1 VCDRGAAAAVTGRIA
16 IRGPICLLACILAAA
31 PAAVMAQQ
39 QTDQPTTWTL
49 KKALKQID
57 KATKDRRGITAEV
70 QYEELYNSRTISG
83 AGTIKVS
90 FEGKVRA
97 DIGGN
102 SPRTFIAVPPYLH
115 LYRPVEEVAETFL
128 MVSHPD
134 MLAQYALLGFV
145 PCGSALKKQYDLTLL
160 EESALDGQ
168 PVLLFDLAPKSKA
181 VAGTVSKI
189 RLWIDQSTWMPAR
202 QLIYHKASGIQL
214 TIRYLSV
221 SPDGGLSEELFQ
233 PKWPAGTKLVTM

>member
-1 VCDRGAAAAVTGRIA
+1 MNRRHDRPTAARITNKGAT
-16 IRGPICLLACILAAA
+16 CLLAGLLIAA
-31 PAAVMAQQ
+31 PAALPAR
-39 QTDQPTTWTL
+39 QPVDAATTWTL

-57 KATKDRRGITAEV
+57 RATKSLRGITAEV

-97 DIGGN
+97 DIAGN

-115 LYRPVEEVAETFL
+115 LYRPVEEVAESFL
-128 MVSHPD
+128 MASHPD

-145 PCGSALKKQYDLTLL
+145 PSGSALKKQYDLTLV
-160 EESALDGQ
+160 EEGELDGR
-168 PVLLFDLAPKSKA
+168 PILLLDLSPKSTT
-181 VAGTVSKI
+181 VAATISKI
-189 RLWIDQSTWMPAR
+189 RLWIDQSSWMPAR

-221 SPDGGLSEELFQ
+221 SPDDGLSEELFQ
-233 PKWPAGTKLVTM
+233 PNWPAGTKLVKM